1 MKTIIRGG
9 RLIDPSQKLDHLL
22 DLRIEDGIIVE
33 IGDALEA
40 GDADIIDARGRFVAP
55 GFIEMHAHLRDPGF
69 THKETLRTGLSAAVA
84 GGFTAVACMP
94 NTTPALDAPEI
105 IADLIARA
113 DALGLARVYPIGA
126 ITLGRRGEE
135 LAPYHT
141 LVDAGAVAF
150 SDDGDS
156 VDDARVLRQAALYAR
171 DLAAP
176 FISHCDDPALVADG
190 VINEGAM
197 SVEMGLPGVPSI
209 AEDVIT
215 ARDLIIAADTKKSWH
230 IAHVSTERSLSLIA
244 WARSQDT
251 YVTSEVTP
259 HHLLLGD
266 DVFANWSPYY
276 RVNPPLRGERDRTAL
291 VRAVREGAI
300 DVFASDHAPHTA
312 AEKSGSFYTS
322 AVGFS
327 GLETAVG
334 AYALA
339 LPDLP
344 VMRFV
349 ELLSTNP
356 ARILGI
362 PGGTLR
368 VGALADITVFT
379 DEQWTVDARALKSKG
394 KNTAF
399 DGWKFP
405 RRATMTLVGGR
416 VVMYERRSAIASA
429 NLQAAGMAGV
439 VFP

>member
-1 MKTIIRGG
+1 MSTIIRGG
-9 RLIDPSQKLDHLL
+9 RLVDPSQKLEHVL
-22 DLRIEDGIIVE
+22 DLRIEDGLIAE
-33 IGDALEA
+33 IGEA
-40 GDADIIDARGRFVAP
+40 IEAREADIIDARGRFVAP
-55 GFIEMHAHLRDPGF
+55 GFIDMHAHLRDPGL
-69 THKETLRTGLSAAVA
+69 THKETLRSGLGAAVA
-84 GGFTAVACMP
+84 GGFTGVACMP
-94 NTTPALDAPEI
+94 NTSPAIDAPAI
-105 IADLIARA
+105 VADLMARA
-113 DALGLARVYPIGA
+113 DALGLARLYPIA
-126 ITLGRRGEE
+126 AMTIGRRGEE
-135 LAPYHT
+135 LAPYHS
-141 LVDAGAVAF
+141 LADAGAVAF
-150 SDDGDS
+150 SDDGNS
-156 VDDARVLRQAALYAR
+156 VENARVLRQAALYAR

-176 FISHCDDPALVADG
+176 FISHCDEPALVADG
-190 VINEGAM
+190 VMNEGAM

-230 IAHVSTERSLSLIA
+230 IAHVSTQRSLSLIA
-244 WARSQDT
+244 WARSQDVH
-251 YVTSEVTP
+251 VTSEVTP
-259 HHLLLGD
+259 HHLLLSD
-266 DVFANWSPYY
+266 DVFSQWSPFY
-276 RVNPPLRGERDRTAL
+276 RVNPPLRGESDRQAL
-291 VRAVREGAI
+291 VRAVRDGAI

-312 AEKSGSFYTS
+312 AEKSGSFFTS

-339 LPDLP
+339 LPGLP
-344 VMRFV
+344 LLRFV

-368 VGALADITVFT
+368 VGSIADITVFT

-429 NLQAAGMAGV
+429 NLQAAGMAGAIYS
-439 VFP
+439 